1 MDRAVEAVRTCIV
14 DDVHVGIRFA
24 DLLETLSSRIRSS
37 FVRMSSGN
45 SLTGMPVSRAQSHSP
60 GLTAAAM
67 AMAPMG
73 PPPVPTSSGNTN
85 TNNSNSALLT
95 APQLPNWPSNANG
108 NIGISGAFTYLSPNS
123 PSLTAGRMTPSHPLY
138 GISTEPYDPGTGNVS
153 IMPPPFFPVNGPGAA
168 VNSNIYDSDN
178 PASGGSGGMNIIGT
192 PGATGL
198 PDDGNT
204 TGVTQSGQG
213 GPGPDWLALPLDP
226 LLNSYGAD
234 VTQTTYGPDVG
245 GFDLLDLLLG
255 NLNNA

>member
-14 DDVHVGIRFA
+14 DDVHVGVRFA

-45 SLTGMPVSRAQSHSP
+45 CLTGMSTSRAQSRSP

-73 PPPVPTSSGNTN
+73 PPPAPAAGGTA
-85 TNNSNSALLT
+85 NNGTLLT
-95 APQLPNWPSNANG
+95 AQQPSNWNNRANG
-108 NIGISGAFTYLSPNS
+108 NINNGVGNAFNYLSPNS
-123 PSLTAGRMTPSHPLY
+123 PSITAGRMTPNHPLY

-153 IMPPPFFPVNGPGAA
+153 IMPPPSFSIDGFGTTNNG
-168 VNSNIYDSDN
+168 IYDSSN
-178 PASGGSGGMNIIGT
+178 SASAPGGVGGGSGMNFMGI
-192 PGATGL
+192 PGA
-198 PDDGNT
+198 PDDGIGNAN
-204 TGVTQSGQG
+204 G
-213 GPGPDWLALPLDP
+213 GGGGGGPDWLALPLDP

-245 GFDLLDLLLG
+245 GCDLLDLLLG
-255 NLNNA
+255 NLNNC

>member
-45 SLTGMPVSRAQSHSP
+45 GIPASRAQSRSP

-73 PPPVPTSSGNTN
+73 PPPAPASSGSM
-85 TNNSNSALLT
+85 NNKNNNNHNNSALF
-95 APQLPNWPSNANG
+95 AASQPSSWTNNVNANNG
-108 NIGISGAFTYLSPNS
+108 IGAAFPYISPNS

-153 IMPPPFFPVNGPGAA
+153 IMPPPSFPIY
-168 VNSNIYDSDN
+168 NSNIYDSNN
-178 PASGGSGGMNIIGT
+178 PATGEGGGLNVIGT

-198 PDDGNT
+198 PDDGNGNGDG
-204 TGVTQSGQG
+204 GVPSGQG
-213 GPGPDWLALPLDP
+213 GAGPDWLALPLDP